1 MGSMKAAHRPALSVV
16 IPCYNEAE
24 VLTET
29 HRRVTAACRSSV
41 ADDYQVIYVDDGS
54 KDTTWPLIM
63 SLSAADARVLG
74 VRLSRNHGHQRA
86 LSAGLDLS
94 TGSRILVIDADL
106 QDPPELL
113 PDMLRLMEESGA
125 DVIYGQRRRREGETR
140 FKRVSAALFY
150 RLLAR
155 TASVDMPVDSGDFRL
170 MSRRVVDH
178 LRQMP
183 EQQRFIR
190 GMVSWLGFK
199 QLPLPYARK
208 GRFAGTTKYPVK
220 KMLRFALDGIT
231 SFSIV
236 PLRIASSL
244 GIAFGIAGL
253 GGLIYAL
260 ASWLTGAT
268 VSGWTSVIAAVFLLG
283 GVQLLMLGIFGEY
296 LGRLYMESKRRPLY
310 IVDQIIGAAATPPQD
325 AEQPGSVRCA
335 HD

>member
-1 MGSMKAAHRPALSVV
+1 M
-16 IPCYNEAE
+16 
-24 VLTET
+24 
-29 HRRVTAACRSSV
+29 TAACRGV
-41 ADDYQVIYVDDGS
+41 VTDDYQMIFVDDGS
-54 KDTTWPLIM
+54 KDTTWQLIT
-63 SLSAADARVLG
+63 SLCAADTRVLG
-74 VRLSRNHGHQRA
+74 MRLSRNHGHQLA

-113 PDMLRLMEESGA
+113 PDMLRLMDKTGA
-125 DVIYGQRRRREGETR
+125 DVIYGQRRQREGETR
-140 FKRVSAALFY
+140 FKRGSATLFY

-155 TASVDMPVDSGDFRL
+155 TASVDIPVDSGDFRL

-199 QLPLPYARK
+199 QLPLPYDRK
-208 GRFAGTTKYPVK
+208 GRFAGATKYPIR

-236 PLRIASSL
+236 PLRIASTL

-268 VSGWTSVIAAVFLLG
+268 VGGWTSVIAAVFLLG

-310 IVDQIIGAAATPPQD
+310 LVDQIISPSEPPPQD
-325 AEQPGSVRCA
+325 AEQQGPVRCA